1 MKFGEN
7 SCFSL
12 NNIFFIPKTL
22 IKLHFL
28 LIHNKFIMALF
39 SNLLEGKK
47 KNYKLGIA
55 LSGGG
60 VRGFAHLGILKAL
73 NEKDIYPDIISGTSA
88 GALAGI
94 FYADGYSPDESFEIF
109 YDNSIFKFTELGL
122 PKKGF
127 LSIDKVSKILRKH
140 IKAKTF
146 EELEKPLTVA
156 ASNLTDGKVE
166 YFNSGD
172 IIDKV
177 VASASI
183 PVLFKPR
190 IINGKTF
197 VDGGVFDNLPVAPI
211 KDKCD
216 KLIASHVNPVGK
228 QEKLDSILQ
237 IAERTFH
244 LAVSSK
250 LSEKSKDCDL
260 FIEPEILRKYGILS
274 IGKGKEI
281 FEVGYKATLELLEKT
296 NPF

>member
-1 MKFGEN
+1 MGLISN
-7 SCFSL
+7 
-12 NNIFFIPKTL
+12 FFETEKD
-22 IKLHFL
+22 K
-28 LIHNKFIMALF
+28 
-39 SNLLEGKK
+39 
-47 KNYKLGIA
+47 YKIGIA

-60 VRGFAHLGILKAL
+60 VRGLAHLGILKAL
-73 NEKDIYPDIISGTSA
+73 NEKGIYPEIISGTSA

-94 FYADGYSPDESFEIF
+94 FYADGFSPDESFEIF
-109 YDNSIFKFTELGL
+109 HHNSLFKFTELGI

-127 LSIDKVSKILRKH
+127 LSIEKVSKILKKH

-146 EELEKPLTVA
+146 EELEKPLIVA

-166 YFNSGD
+166 YFSSGE

-177 VASASI
+177 IASASI
-183 PVLFKPR
+183 PVLFKPT

-197 VDGGVFDNLPVAPI
+197 VDGGVFDNLPITPI
-211 KDKCD
+211 KDKCT
-216 KLIASHVNPVGK
+216 KLIASHVNPIGK

-244 LAVSSK
+244 LAVGSK
-250 LSEKSKDCDL
+250 LTEMANNYDL
-260 FIEPEILRKYGILS
+260 FIEPEILRDYGILS

-281 FEVGYKATLELLEKT
+281 FEIGYKATLELLEKN